1 MKKKEICV
9 IGAGNGG
16 SAIAGDMTLAGHNC
30 RLFEFPEYARNIRPV
45 IEKGGIDVTGIARTG
60 FAKIKLATT
69 KMAQAVEGADV
80 IMVAT
85 QALSHERFAGEVAPY
100 LSDGQTVILWP
111 GSGGTLVV
119 RKIWDELRMKKDV
132 VLAEGVT
139 FPYCCRC
146 LKGPGTVNIHR
157 VDGPRML
164 IASLPASDT
173 ARAIEA
179 LEGTYADVVKPAKS
193 VLEPAFYNVNII
205 VHPVGALLNMGRI
218 EFSKGEF
225 YMYKEGITPSVKK
238 VINRMDS
245 ERSALFSKLGYKPYT
260 YEEVFADCFNMTV
273 EEFARTSSKGPFSMQ
288 DRYVTED
295 IPMGATFSVSL
306 GKKAGISMPTYE
318 TMIHLASVVN
328 DVDYFSIGRNL
339 KNLGLA
345 DMKLDEIETYL
356 QTGKKPESRHAASK
370 PRCAARAKR

>member
-1 MKKKEICV
+1 LKKKEICI

-30 RLFEFPEYARNIRPV
+30 RLFEFPEYAKNLSGV
-45 IEKGGIDVTGIARTG
+45 IEKGGIEVTGIARTG
-60 FAKIKLATT
+60 FAKVKLATT
-69 KMAQAVEGADV
+69 KMKEAVKGAQI

-85 QALSHERFAGEVAPY
+85 QALSHERFAKEVAPY
-100 LSDGQTVILWP
+100 LTDGQAVILWP
-111 GSGGTLVV
+111 GSGGTIVV
-119 RKIWDELRMKKDV
+119 RKVWDEMQMNKDV

-164 IASLPASDT
+164 VASLPATDT
-173 ARAIEA
+173 PRIIDA

-193 VLEPAFYNVNII
+193 ILEPAFYNVNII

-218 EFSKGEF
+218 EFCKGEF

-238 VINRMDS
+238 VIKRMDS
-245 ERSALFSKLGYKPYT
+245 ERSDLFSKLGYKPYT
-260 YEEVFADCFNMTV
+260 YDEVFADCFNMSV
-273 EEFARTSSKGPFSMQ
+273 EEFARTSSKGPFNMQ

-306 GKKAGISMPTYE
+306 GQKAGVSMPTYD
-318 TMIHLASVVN
+318 TMIHLASIVN

-356 QTGKKPESRHAASK
+356 QTGKKPKSQRAASK
-370 PRCAARAKR
+370 PPNAARAKR